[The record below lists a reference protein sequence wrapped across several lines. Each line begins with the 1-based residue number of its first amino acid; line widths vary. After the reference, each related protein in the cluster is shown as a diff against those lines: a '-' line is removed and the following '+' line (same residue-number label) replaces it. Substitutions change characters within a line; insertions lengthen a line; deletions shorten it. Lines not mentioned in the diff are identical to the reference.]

1 MKKIEKEFEQIA
13 AFIRA
18 RRNGAIGFLNYA
30 AVSTYWTVGA
40 YISARVKSKTWGM
53 GSVLAL
59 CDYLKT
65 RHPKIRGF
73 GQRQIYNMVEF
84 YDTFSSAEF
93 DQIHSRLK
101 LDDFIVGYIPPAG
114 GFEILQSPTA
124 KRKDAEWRRAENEQS
139 SKERMSHLSLRRRG
153 RGIRSSTSRRSW
165 RLPTDA
171 SFVAL
176 QSIRSTV

>member
-1 MKKIEKEFEQIA
+1 MKRIEKEFEQIA

-40 YISARVKSKTWGM
+40 YISTRVKSKAWGM

-101 LDDFIVGYIPPAG
+101 LDDFIVGYLPPAG
-114 GFEILQSPTA
+114 GSEVLQSPTA
-124 KRKDAEWRRAENEQS
+124 KRKEADRILLQLPSILKRWIVTSGDRMRIRPSVCCYARRPTSA
-139 SKERMSHLSLRRRG
+139 
-153 RGIRSSTSRRSW
+153 RSNTPLIAR
-165 RLPTDA
+165 
-171 SFVAL
+171 
-176 QSIRSTV
+176 